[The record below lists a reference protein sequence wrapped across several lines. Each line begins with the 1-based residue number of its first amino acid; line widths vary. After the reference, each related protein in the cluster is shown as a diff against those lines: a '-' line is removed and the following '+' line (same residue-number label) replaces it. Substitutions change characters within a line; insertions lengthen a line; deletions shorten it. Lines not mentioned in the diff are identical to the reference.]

1 MTLKI
6 VDNNI
11 YDQDQVWLK
20 KIDCPKAA
28 RLLDMQVLSLK
39 TSHCS
44 LCDHVIHDTDFMSEN
59 DIVDLLREDP
69 QACLKISIL
78 NPIFEVQT

>member
-6 VDNNI
+6 QYGHI
-11 YDQDQVWLK
+11 YAENGEWLK

-28 RLLDMQVLSLK
+28 RLEDMQVLSLK

-44 LCDHVIHDTDFMSEN
+44 LCNHVIHDTDFMSEN
-59 DIVDLLREDP
+59 DIVALLRADP

>member
-6 VDNNI
+6 RDGDI
-11 YDQDQVWLK
+11 YTENGEWLK
-20 KIDCPKAA
+20 KIDCPKSA
-28 RLLDMQVLSLK
+28 RLEDMQVVSDETFK
-39 TSHCS
+39 CS

-59 DIVDLLREDP
+59 DIVALLRTDP

-78 NPIFEVQT
+78 NPTFEVQT

>member
-6 VDNNI
+6 RDGHI
-11 YDQDQVWLK
+11 YAENGEWLK

-28 RLLDMQVLSLK
+28 RLVDMQVVSDE
-39 TSHCS
+39 TFQCS
-44 LCDHVIHDTDFMSEN
+44 LCDHVIHNTDFMSEN
-59 DIVDLLREDP
+59 DIVALLKGDP